1 MTTTTDEVD
10 RSISISVNEIADAI
24 EADPGLCLHD
34 RVHEEADYTVAHT
47 NQSALL
53 AYLADRNP
61 TDMVLGDLRFHLDNN
76 PGLWNWS
83 DVVDVAAFLTVENE
97 LYRRLNDECEYVE
110 HGEVVPEVVDGGI

>member
-10 RSISISVNEIADAI
+10 RSISISVEEIADAI

-34 RVHEEADYTVAHT
+34 QVHEEADYTVAHT

-61 TDMVLGDLRFHLDNN
+61 TGHQLDSLSVYLDDD
-76 PGLWNWS
+76 PSWS

-97 LYRRLNDECEYVE
+97 LYRRLNDECEHVE
-110 HGEVVPEVVDGGI
+110 HNEVVPEVVEGSV